1 METISLLVS
10 ESSNCQCVLH
20 YQIFILSLTCTTVH
34 SLTVDDFYNDTN
46 ADIVETRTDD
56 SFSTDRDLPIS
67 ISNILDFGAASKYA
81 VSKNGIS

>member
-1 METISLLVS
+1 MCIALLDLHT
-10 ESSNCQCVLH
+10 ESDL
-20 YQIFILSLTCTTVH
+20 YTTVH

-81 VSKNGIS
+81 VSKNCIS